1 MIPPVEMR
9 GIGVLFFHLTY
20 GVNHRKKEL
29 RPPLLRK
36 LEARN
41 FARRTRKGSEQL
53 SATSEG
59 GEVSELR
66 ASFGAVGVQKLT
78 QKGVKE

>member
-1 MIPPVEMR
+1 
-9 GIGVLFFHLTY
+9 
-20 GVNHRKKEL
+20 
-29 RPPLLRK
+29 LLRK

-66 ASFGAVGVQKLT
+66 ASFGAVGVQKLM